1 MDLTILDS
9 RLVVALVS
17 AGIGAF
23 LTFLVQQIVNKRGL
37 FIYFVRHNKI
47 GESTDDAV
55 FGTVRVTWNENPI
68 SHLYLSTIELK
79 NESLKDY
86 ENVVVKVFTNDTNLL
101 TERSELVGT
110 THIPQWT
117 EAFSNKLAVESGAKP
132 TLEQWDLYCR
142 RREYL
147 LPTMN
152 RGQVVRVAYL
162 NDAHTEH
169 QPSLW
174 IDIVHKGVKVELR
187 APHNI
192 FMGVSQPHSV
202 LVGSVLGLLVLGA
215 VIGFVDTIWIASII
229 CLVYGLFVMVPGVV
243 CIKAWRWLRDFS
255 GD

>member
-1 MDLTILDS
+1 M
-9 RLVVALVS
+9 
-17 AGIGAF
+17 
-23 LTFLVQQIVNKRGL
+23 
-37 FIYFVRHNKI
+37 
-47 GESTDDAV
+47 
-55 FGTVRVTWNENPI
+55 
-68 SHLYLSTIELK
+68 
-79 NESLKDY
+79 
-86 ENVVVKVFTNDTNLL
+86 KVFTNDTNLL

-202 LVGSVLGLLVLGA
+202 LVGSVLGLLVLKPSSSWWRCSEPSRSASSAVGA
-215 VIGFVDTIWIASII
+215 VFANVQTPRCSRSSDGWWPLCVREQ
-229 CLVYGLFVMVPGVV
+229 V
-243 CIKAWRWLRDFS
+243 
-255 GD
+255 